1 MFGVLA
7 AMGSDLIERKEMSEE
22 QNKAPNEGEARVL
35 SDDEL
40 KGIVGGGFAPAEVV
54 SFGSLSSVD
63 LSEILKRAESPAEGS
78 GANCTPIVQF

>member
-40 KGIVGGGFAPAEVV
+40 KGIVGGIVVRKQDIVIKKRELSKMGFPRMQGER
-54 SFGSLSSVD
+54 F
-63 LSEILKRAESPAEGS
+63 
-78 GANCTPIVQF
+78 